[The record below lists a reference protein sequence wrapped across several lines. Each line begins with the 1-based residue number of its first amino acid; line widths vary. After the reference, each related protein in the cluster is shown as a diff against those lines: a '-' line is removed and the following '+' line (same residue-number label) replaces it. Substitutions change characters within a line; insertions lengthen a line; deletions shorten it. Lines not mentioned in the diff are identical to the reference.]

1 LFYIH
6 VILVTLLSSIKYKKI
21 YFLQNKKEPRFAAMQ
36 ENNVSPNRYFLL
48 NKPYNMVSQ
57 FVSSHKVPLLGEI
70 DFDFPEGTHA
80 IGRLDRTS
88 EGLLILTTDK
98 TVTRKLF
105 LATEAHTRSY
115 LVMVQHKMTEETFL
129 QLQAGIHIPIND
141 TEFYLA
147 KPYAVKIIT
156 APTVLYRYATDPREI
171 YPHTWLLITLTEG
184 KFRQVRKMVMAVK
197 HRCLRLIRLNI
208 SNILLGNIEPGK
220 IKELNEEIFYGL
232 LAPSQKI
239 PYN

>member
-1 LFYIH
+1 MSAETKH
-6 VILVTLLSSIKYKKI
+6 
-21 YFLQNKKEPRFAAMQ
+21 
-36 ENNVSPNRYFLL
+36 RYFIL

-57 FVSSHKVPLLGEI
+57 FISSHNVPLLGSI
-70 DFDFPEGTHA
+70 NFNFPEGTHA
-80 IGRLDRTS
+80 IGRLDSTS

-105 LATEAHTRSY
+105 LATKPHNRSY
-115 LVMVQHKMTEETFL
+115 LIMVQHKVTPATL
-129 QLQAGIHIPIND
+129 QQLKSGVQIPIND

-147 KPYAVKIIT
+147 KPEAIEIIDE
-156 APTVLYRYATDPREI
+156 PTKLYKYATDKREA

-208 SNILLGNIEPGK
+208 SNIYLNDIEPGHVFEMDE
-220 IKELNEEIFYGL
+220 KEFYKLLHEE
-232 LAPSQKI
+232 
-239 PYN
+239 